1 MTLTIICAALALVA
15 VILGAVVCA
24 ATLKRERAE
33 VLPYT
38 GNPPT
43 RAHAGD
49 AGLDLVSNENLVI
62 PSGQR
67 RTINLGTQVA
77 IPEGQVGLLCPRSGH
92 AAKHGLTTLTVP
104 GVIDPGYTG
113 DLKIVLYNT
122 DPKPFEVSK
131 GDRIAQLLVVPFTN
145 LTPVGRPLDT
155 TARGDGGFGSTGKN

>member
-1 MTLTIICAALALVA
+1 MTISILINFVCVFVALAVAELV
-15 VILGAVVCA
+15 I
-24 ATLKRERAE
+24 RSRRRRDE

-43 RAHAGD
+43 RAHKTD

-67 RTINLGTQVA
+67 RAINLGTQVS

-104 GVIDPGYTG
+104 GVIDPSYRGE
-113 DLKIVLYNT
+113 LKIVLYNT
-122 DPKPFEVSK
+122 DPKPFEVAK
-131 GDRIAQLLVVPFTN
+131 GERIAQLVVMPCTN

-155 TARGDGGFGSTGKN
+155 TDRGDKGFGSTGKD

>member
-1 MTLTIICAALALVA
+1 MTISIICAVISLIALAVSAVA
-15 VILGAVVCA
+15 LHRQRDR
-24 ATLKRERAE
+24 LE

-49 AGLDLVSNENLVI
+49 AGLDLTANENIVI

-67 RTINLGTQVA
+67 RTINLGTAVA

-104 GVIDPGYTG
+104 GVIDSSYRGP
-113 DLKIVLYNT
+113 LEIVLYNT

-131 GDRIAQLLVVPFTN
+131 GDRIAQLLIMPYTN

-155 TARGDGGFGSTGKN
+155 TDRGDKGFGSTGTK

>member
-1 MTLTIICAALALVA
+1 MTPTLIVSALALIVA
-15 VILGAVVCA
+15 IA
-24 ATLKRERAE
+24 AITITRRNPQLE

-43 RAHAGD
+43 RAHKTD

-67 RTINLGTQVA
+67 RTINLGTAVA
-77 IPEGQVGLLCPRSGH
+77 IPSGHVGLLCPRSGH

-122 DPKPFEVSK
+122 DPKPFEVQT
-131 GDRIAQLLVVPFTN
+131 GDRIAQLLVVPVTP

>member
-1 MTLTIICAALALVA
+1 MTISILINFVCVFAALAVAELV
-15 VILGAVVCA
+15 IK
-24 ATLKRERAE
+24 TRRRRDE
-33 VLPYT
+33 VLPYI

-77 IPEGQVGLLCPRSGH
+77 IPEGQVGLLCLRSGH

-104 GVIDPGYTG
+104 GVIDSGYRG
-113 DLKIVLYNT
+113 ELKIVLYNT
-122 DPKPFEVSK
+122 DPKPFEVQA

-155 TARGDGGFGSTGKN
+155 TDRGDKGFGSTGKN

>member
-1 MTLTIICAALALVA
+1 MTPTLIVSTLALIVA
-15 VILGAVVCA
+15 IASIIITRHNPQL
-24 ATLKRERAE
+24 E

-43 RAHAGD
+43 RAHKGD
-49 AGLDLVSNENLVI
+49 AGLDLTANENLVI

-67 RTINLGTQVA
+67 RTINLGTAVA
-77 IPEGQVGLLCPRSGH
+77 IPSGHVGLLCPRSGH

-131 GDRIAQLLVVPFTN
+131 GDRIAQLLVVPVTN

-155 TARGDGGFGSTGKN
+155 TDRGTAGFGSTGTK

>member
-1 MTLTIICAALALVA
+1 MTPTLIVSALALIVA
-15 VILGAVVCA
+15 IASITITRRNPQL
-24 ATLKRERAE
+24 E

-43 RAHAGD
+43 RAHKTD

-131 GDRIAQLLVVPFTN
+131 GDRIAQLLIVPVTP

-155 TARGDGGFGSTGKN
+155 TARGDGGFGSTGTQ

>member
-1 MTLTIICAALALVA
+1 MTLTLIVSALALIVA
-15 VILGAVVCA
+15 IASIIITRHNPQL
-24 ATLKRERAE
+24 E

-43 RAHAGD
+43 RAHKGD
-49 AGLDLVSNENLVI
+49 AGLDLTANENLVI

-67 RTINLGTQVA
+67 RTINLGTAVA

-104 GVIDPGYTG
+104 GVIDPSYRGE
-113 DLKIVLYNT
+113 LKIVLYNT

-131 GDRIAQLLVVPFTN
+131 GDRIAQLLIVPVTP

-155 TARGDGGFGSTGKN
+155 TDRGDGGFGSTGTQ